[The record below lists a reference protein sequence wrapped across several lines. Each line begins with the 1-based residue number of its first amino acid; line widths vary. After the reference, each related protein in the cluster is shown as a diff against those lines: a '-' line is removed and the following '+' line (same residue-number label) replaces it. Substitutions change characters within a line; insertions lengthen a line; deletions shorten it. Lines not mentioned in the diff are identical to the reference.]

1 MLRIIKIKICGITN
15 IEDAL
20 AAVDMGADILG
31 FNFYQNSPR
40 YITID
45 RALKIIDKLP
55 TFVDTAGIFVNP
67 TADYI
72 KEITEQ
78 GFLNW
83 IQLHGDETPDFCD
96 SLIHLTARIIKA
108 LRVAS
113 SEDIKKAENYAT
125 DAILFDAYDTK
136 SYGGTGKRFDW
147 NSIPHLNKRVFLAGG
162 INPDNVAQALE
173 IGVYGID
180 ICSGIEKEPGKKDH
194 EKMKLLFENIEMV
207 RG

>member
-15 IEDAL
+15 SEDAL

-31 FNFYQNSPR
+31 FNFYNKSPR

-45 RALKIIDKLP
+45 KALKIIDKLP

-72 KEITEQ
+72 EDIAEQ

-83 IQLHGDETPDFCD
+83 IQLHGDETPEFCD
-96 SLIHLTARIIKA
+96 SLGYLNARVIKA
-108 LRVAS
+108 VRVGS
-113 SEDIKKAENYAT
+113 PEDIKKAEDFST
-125 DAILFDAYDTK
+125 DAMLFDAYNPK
-136 SYGGTGKRFDW
+136 SYGGTGERFDW
-147 NSIPHLNKRVFLAGG
+147 NCIPHLNRRIFLAGG

-180 ICSGIEKEPGKKDH
+180 ICSGIEKEHGKKDH
-194 EKMKLLFENIEMV
+194 EKMKLLFDNIEMV